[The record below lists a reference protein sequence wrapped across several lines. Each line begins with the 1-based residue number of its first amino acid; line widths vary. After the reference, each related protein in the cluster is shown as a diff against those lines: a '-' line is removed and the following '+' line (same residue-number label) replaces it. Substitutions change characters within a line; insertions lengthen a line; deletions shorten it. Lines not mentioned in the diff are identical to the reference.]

1 MPQEKTDSGAPVR
14 VTVSLPAPLVR
25 LFPGAED
32 KVEME
37 ASCVRSMI
45 AELDRRWPG
54 MADRICD
61 SRPAIRKHMNVF
73 VEGRRAKLD
82 TPLNPDMQIT
92 ILTAMSGG

>member
-1 MPQEKTDSGAPVR
+1 MPQQDAERDRPVR

-25 LFPGAED
+25 LFPEADD

-37 ASCVRSMI
+37 ASCVRTMI
-45 AELDRRWPG
+45 DELDRRWPG
-54 MADRICD
+54 MKDRLCD
-61 SRPAIRKHMNVF
+61 SSPAIRKHLNIF

-82 TPLNPDMQIT
+82 TPLKPNARVT